1 MINKLKR
8 KFNWPTKFS
17 WKSITLKW
25 TILTSLVISILF
37 AVFAVISYQI
47 SSRLMIQQEELTFNR
62 TISEVTSRLSRGTE
76 PLSFNSSVF
85 YLKESTEE
93 YVGEGYYGANTLEST
108 MMNLNSFI
116 SELSRPEM
124 DLKVYNADGDL
135 VFETKNRYVPFDKKA
150 QSETTIKTY
159 EYVTG
164 LVLLKPVYSNQ
175 TGKLMGY
182 AQGFYD
188 LGFYYK
194 YRKELLKNL
203 VIIGIC
209 GLLVSVMMSFL
220 LSSYFTSPLRKMVR
234 TLNNIETAHKTG
246 LRMPVPKSHDEIYD
260 LAKAF
265 NDMIERMERFI
276 TQQQQFVED
285 VSHELRTPVAVIE
298 GHLNLLNRWGKDDPE
313 VLEESLSA
321 SLQEITRMKSL
332 VQEMLDLSRAEQS
345 EFHYKNETCLAKE
358 TIQTTVNNFQMLYPE
373 FVFNLDDDDLDN
385 SVEIKMYRNHFEQIL
400 IILLDNAVKYSRDRK
415 EVIISASKSYQNI
428 DLMIQD
434 FGEGISEEEIEKVFN
449 RFYRVDKARARHT
462 GGNGLGLSIAQQL
475 IENYNGTINV
485 KSHVGLGTAF
495 YLSIPYVVKQ
505 KNPQIPTVTE

>member
-1 MINKLKR
+1 MNQFKSKM
-8 KFNWPTKFS
+8 NWPQKFS

-37 AVFAVISYQI
+37 TLYAIISYQI
-47 SSRLMIQQEELTFNR
+47 STRLMVEQEEVTFNR
-62 TISEVTSRLSRGTE
+62 TLSEVTTRLSRGVE
-76 PLSFNSSVF
+76 SLSFNSSVF
-85 YLKESTEE
+85 YLKESTGE
-93 YVGEGYYGANTLEST
+93 YVGDSYYGVNTLESS
-108 MMNLNSFI
+108 MMNLNSFM

-124 DLKVYNADGDL
+124 DLKVYNVEGDL
-135 VFETKNRYVPFDKKA
+135 VFETKNRFVPFDKES
-150 QSETTIKTY
+150 QSETVIKTY

-164 LVLLKPVYSNQ
+164 LVLLKPVHSDQ
-175 TGKLMGY
+175 TGKLIGY

-194 YRKELLKNL
+194 FRKELLQNL
-203 VIIGIC
+203 IMIGIC
-209 GLLVSVMMSFL
+209 GLLVSVIVSFL
-220 LSSYFTSPLRKMVR
+220 LSTYFTSPLRKMVK

-246 LRMPVPKSHDEIYD
+246 LRMPVPKSNDEIYD
-260 LAKAF
+260 LAMAF

-298 GHLNLLNRWGKDDPE
+298 GHMNLLNRWGKDDPE

-345 EFHYKNETCLAKE
+345 DFHYKNETCMAKE
-358 TIQTTVNNFQMLYPE
+358 TIQTTVSNFQMLYPD
-373 FVFNLDDDDLDN
+373 FVFNLDDDDLDH
-385 SVEIKMYRNHFEQIL
+385 SVEVKMYRNHFEQIL
-400 IILLDNAVKYSRDRK
+400 IILMDNAVKYSRDRK
-415 EVIISASKSYQNI
+415 EVIISASKSYQSV
-428 DLMIQD
+428 DVMIQD

-475 IENYNGTINV
+475 IENYHGTINV
-485 KSHVGLGTAF
+485 KSHVDLGTAF
-495 YLSIPYVVKQ
+495 YVSIPYV
-505 KNPQIPTVTE
+505 TEETTN

>member
-1 MINKLKR
+1 M
-8 KFNWPTKFS
+8 PSKFS

-25 TILTSLVISILF
+25 TVLTSLVISILF
-37 AVFAVISYQI
+37 ALFAVISYQI
-47 SSRLMIQQEELTFNR
+47 STKLMIQQEELTFNR
-62 TISEVTSRLSRGTE
+62 TIAEVTTRLSRGTE

-85 YLKESTEE
+85 YLKESTGE
-93 YVGEGYYGANTLEST
+93 YVGDSYYGSNTLEST

-124 DLKVYNADGDL
+124 DLKVYNKDADL
-135 VFETKNRYVPFDKKA
+135 VFETKNRYVPFDKA
-150 QSETTIKTY
+150 TQSETTIKTY

-164 LVLLKPVYSNQ
+164 LVLLKPVYSDQ
-175 TGKLMGY
+175 TGKLIGY

-194 YRKELLKNL
+194 YRTELLQNL
-203 VIIGIC
+203 VLIGIF
-209 GLLVSVMMSFL
+209 GLLVSVIVSFL
-220 LSSYFTSPLRKMVR
+220 LSSY
-234 TLNNIETAHKTG
+234 
-246 LRMPVPKSHDEIYD
+246 
-260 LAKAF
+260 
-265 NDMIERMERFI
+265 I

-345 EFHYKNETCLAKE
+345 DFHYKNETCLAKE
-358 TIQTTVNNFQMLYPE
+358 TIQTTVSNFQMLYPD
-373 FVFNLDDDDLDN
+373 FVFNLDDDDLDT

-400 IILLDNAVKYSRDRK
+400 IILMDNAVKYSRDRK
-415 EVIISASKSYQNI
+415 EVIISASKSYQYV
-428 DLMIQD
+428 DVMIQD

-475 IENYNGTINV
+475 IENYQGTINV
-485 KSHVGLGTAF
+485 KSHVDLGTAF
-495 YLSIPYVVKQ
+495 YLSIPYVVETKKELEQ
-505 KNPQIPTVTE
+505 KPVIHD

>member
-1 MINKLKR
+1 MDWLNKQ
-8 KFNWPTKFS
+8 FSWPNKFS

-25 TILTSLVISILF
+25 TILTSVAISVLF
-37 AVFAVISYQI
+37 VAFSFVSYQV
-47 SSRLMIQQEELTFNR
+47 STRLMIEQEKSTFKR
-62 TISEVTSRLSRGTE
+62 TISEVSTRLSRGTE
-76 PLSFNSSVF
+76 RLTFNSSVF
-85 YLKESTEE
+85 YLKESTGE
-93 YVGEGYYGANTLEST
+93 YAGNSYYSSTNLESS

-124 DLKVYNADGDL
+124 DLKVYNTDGNL
-135 VFETKNRYVPFDKKA
+135 VFETKNRYVPFDKEE
-150 QSETTIKTY
+150 QSELSIKTY

-164 LVLLKPVYSNQ
+164 LVLLKPIYSDQ
-175 TGKLMGY
+175 TGKLIGY

-188 LGFYYK
+188 IAFYYK
-194 YRKELLKNL
+194 FRKELLRKL
-203 VIIGIC
+203 VFIGIIGAFI
-209 GLLVSVMMSFL
+209 SVIVSFL
-220 LSSYFTSPLRKMVR
+220 LSSYFTSPLRKMVK
-234 TLNNIETAHKTG
+234 TLNSIETAHKTG
-246 LRMPVPKSHDEIYD
+246 LRMPVPKSNDEVQD
-260 LAKAF
+260 LANAF
-265 NDMIERMERFI
+265 NDMIERMELFV

-298 GHLNLLNRWGKDDPE
+298 GHINLLNRWGKDDPE

-345 EFHYKNETCLAKE
+345 DFHYKDEVCLAKE
-358 TIQTTVNNFQMLYPE
+358 TIQTTVSNFQMLYPE
-373 FVFNLDDDDLDN
+373 FVFNLDDDDLNN

-415 EVIISASKSYQNI
+415 EVLISASKSFQYV
-428 DLMIQD
+428 DVMIQD

-475 IENYNGTINV
+475 IENYHGTINV
-485 KSHVGLGTAF
+485 KSHVDLGTAF
-495 YLSIPYVVKQ
+495 YLSIPYVLEEDKQ
-505 KNPQIPTVTE
+505 TI